1 MFYFPLTIPGIGAGC
16 LLVFILAIGYYI
28 TPALVGGASG
38 TLISNLEAARDGF
51 DSNKNSS
58 IEAVAGEG
66 GAKQAIRD
74 TQLMASFR
82 LASVTS
88 GGISPSSINP
98 VLRYDGSGLPITGGI
113 PITNLLPITLLLA
126 IISLSIGTI
135 ALRVSRKNR
144 A

>member
-1 MFYFPLTIPGIGAGC
+1 
-16 LLVFILAIGYYI
+16 
-28 TPALVGGASG
+28 
-38 TLISNLEAARDGF
+38 
-51 DSNKNSS
+51 
-58 IEAVAGEG
+58 
-66 GAKQAIRD
+66 
-74 TQLMASFR
+74 MASFR